1 MSNINIL
8 NKLWSI
14 SEQTRSINVHNS
26 NIRTNLEINDV
37 VEAYSIVVDMLDT
50 LSELTENILTLEE
63 SIKHMIPEDL
73 IADDEEIDISSE

>member
-1 MSNINIL
+1 MSNVNIL

-26 NIRTNLEINDV
+26 NVRTNLEINDV

-73 IADDEEIDISSE
+73 IADDEENDISSE